1 MYPVILGFHIFVS
14 ILLIV
19 AVLLQ
24 SGKGS
29 SLSEAFG
36 AGSSDIFGSVSP
48 ANVMNKITTILV
60 VIFFFTSFA
69 LTIMSSGGTS
79 KSIVNKIPASSIP
92 STTGEKSPINV
103 PLESK

>member
-1 MYPVILGFHIFVS
+1 MYPVILGFHIFVCV
-14 ILLIV
+14 LLII
-19 AVLLQ
+19 AILLQ

-36 AGSSDIFGSVSP
+36 GVSP

-60 VIFFFTSFA
+60 IIFFFTSIA
-69 LTIMSSGGTS
+69 LTLLSTSGTT
-79 KSIVNKIPASSIP
+79 KSITDKIPTSTIP
-92 STTGEKSPINV
+92 LNSEDGTKNI

>member
-1 MYPVILGFHIFVS
+1 MYPVLLGFHIFVS
-14 ILLIV
+14 ILLIIV
-19 AVLLQ
+19 VLLQ

-48 ANVMNKITTILV
+48 ANVMNKITAILV
-60 VIFFFTSFA
+60 VIFFFTSIA
-69 LTIMSSGGTS
+69 LTVISSKGVGNSITNKLPATTTPIGDQGNAS
-79 KSIVNKIPASSIP
+79 K
-92 STTGEKSPINV
+92 V

>member
-14 ILLIV
+14 ILLII

-48 ANVMNKITTILV
+48 ANIMNKITTILV
-60 VIFFFTSFA
+60 VIFFFTSIA
-69 LTIMSSGGTS
+69 LTVISSKGTGN
-79 KSIVNKIPASSIP
+79 SITNKLPAAAAPIGEQN
-92 STTGEKSPINV
+92 TTPQV

>member
-1 MYPVILGFHIFVS
+1 
-14 ILLIV
+14 
-19 AVLLQ
+19 VLLQ

-36 AGSSDIFGSVSP
+36 SGSSDIFGSVSP

-60 VIFFFTSFA
+60 VIFFFTSIA
-69 LTIMSSGGTS
+69 LTVISSKGTGR
-79 KSIVNKIPASSIP
+79 SITNKIPATAAP
-92 STTGEKSPINV
+92 AGGQNTAPQV